1 MSLLKAGGSFSEFYA
16 MDFKDDIVLLGHDG
30 PAHFAI
36 AEEKVKLVPLPLYHG
51 KPGKGL
57 SIQMSVKPG
66 DVTLLSVCE
75 GRDGV
80 FLLAAEGEAVQGET
94 LQIVVIAFRVV
105 LVGLW
110 INGVKRDLHIIVRL
124 ALDIKSLN

>member
-1 MSLLKAGGSFSEFYA
+1 
-16 MDFKDDIVLLGHDG
+16 
-30 PAHFAI
+30 
-36 AEEKVKLVPLPLYHG
+36 
-51 KPGKGL
+51 
-57 SIQMSVKPG
+57 MSVKPG

-94 LQIVVIAFRVV
+94 LHIGNTNSRYRFPCGARRFMV
-105 LVGLW
+105 
-110 INGVKRDLHIIVRL
+110 NGVKRDLHIIVRL